1 MRDPSDGAEEDGT
14 AGLRGNGRGEASED
28 PENLGKFSPPDRAR
42 SHEKTSLRKPLPSV
56 MARRKDSRSVSLVRF
71 PSPPGIG
78 GFLLSPARQI
88 VDDDAVSGPRDTSM
102 EYVPGSF
109 VDIGYARAVVGEIV
123 GDGGMGTV
131 YRGWL
136 YYAPTG
142 PAAGTAPHEVAIKVL
157 HPSLSGKAHVR
168 RLFLGEAEALQRL
181 HHPNIVQIY
190 GLGERAGQLALVIE
204 LVVGEALDDVIARV
218 ANRAMPGDM
227 PALPF
232 MRAWHYFQQ
241 LLGALAATH
250 ALGIVHRDVKPANVL
265 IRRDGFV
272 KLTDYGIARLP
283 SDAPRTSGG
292 LQAGTGAYMS
302 PEQVLGSPLDGRSD
316 LYSAAIVLYEMLTSR
331 TPFDQE
337 GRNELMIRAAQL
349 EERPSP
355 ISHWLP
361 EAPAVLD
368 SLFARAL
375 AKNADDRFRSAVEL
389 GDAFRNA
396 LRLPDSAGWQAQQ
409 ALAKDAR
416 QMAEPAA
423 RASQPSS
430 LETVAD
436 APTGGVVPA
445 GRGNTQP
452 LPVLD
457 AEKLR
462 KAVTSA
468 YRVGQG

>member
-1 MRDPSDGAEEDGT
+1 
-14 AGLRGNGRGEASED
+14 
-28 PENLGKFSPPDRAR
+28 
-42 SHEKTSLRKPLPSV
+42 
-56 MARRKDSRSVSLVRF
+56 
-71 PSPPGIG
+71 
-78 GFLLSPARQI
+78 
-88 VDDDAVSGPRDTSM
+88 M

-109 VDIGYARAVVGEIV
+109 VDIGYARAVLGDVL

-136 YYAPTG
+136 YYAPHG
-142 PAAGTAPHEVAIKVL
+142 PAAGTPPHEVAIKVL

-168 RLFLGEAEALQRL
+168 KLFLGEAEALQRL

-204 LVVGEALDDVIARV
+204 LVDGEALDGVIARV
-218 ANRAMPGDM
+218 GARAMPGDM

-283 SDAPRTSGG
+283 TEGGPRVSGG

-302 PEQVLGSPLDGRSD
+302 PEQVLGTPLDGRSD
-316 LYSAAIVLYEMLTSR
+316 LYSAAIVLYEMLTNR
-331 TPFDQE
+331 TPFDQD

-349 EERPSP
+349 EEIPAPVSA
-355 ISHWLP
+355 WLP
-361 EAPAVLD
+361 ESPVVLD
-368 SLFARAL
+368 HLFARAL
-375 AKNADDRFRSAVEL
+375 AKSADDRFGSAVEL
-389 GDAFRNA
+389 GDAFRHA
-396 LRLPDSAGWQAQQ
+396 LRLPDSVGWQAQQ

-416 QMAEPAA
+416 GMAQSATARLDAMPASGFA
-423 RASQPSS
+423 PPSMVPSS
-430 LETVAD
+430 KGGTRPLPVAD
-436 APTGGVVPA
+436 AE
-445 GRGNTQP
+445 R
-452 LPVLD
+452 
-457 AEKLR
+457 LR
-462 KAVTSA
+462 RDVTSA
-468 YRVGQG
+468 YRVG